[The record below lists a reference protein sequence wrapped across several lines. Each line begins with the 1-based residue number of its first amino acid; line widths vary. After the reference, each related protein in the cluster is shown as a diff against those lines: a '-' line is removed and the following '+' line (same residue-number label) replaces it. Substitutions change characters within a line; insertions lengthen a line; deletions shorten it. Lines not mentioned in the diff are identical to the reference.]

1 MSVQCCD
8 LLLFRQMGLEVLA
21 LCVAASQLA
30 LLAGVIGKSIRDR
43 LKETA
48 EEEKEE

>member
-1 MSVQCCD
+1 
-8 LLLFRQMGLEVLA
+8 MGLELLA

-30 LLAGVIGKSIRDR
+30 LLGGVIGASIRDR
-43 LKETA
+43 LRERK